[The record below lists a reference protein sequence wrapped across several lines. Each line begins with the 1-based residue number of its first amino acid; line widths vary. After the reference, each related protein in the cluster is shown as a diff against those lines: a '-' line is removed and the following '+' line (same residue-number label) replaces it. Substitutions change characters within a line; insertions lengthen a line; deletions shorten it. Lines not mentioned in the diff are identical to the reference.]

1 MTGPGIIVAE
11 CSKQRG
17 LRLIT
22 RTDLRKTAR
31 EYLQSAEILRANRK
45 YDVAIYLCG
54 YAVEIALKDR
64 ICRTL
69 KWAGFPSTAGEFSN
83 YRSFQTHNLEV
94 LLNLSASGDTVTQW
108 NPEHRY
114 NPRGAYTA
122 AEAASIV
129 NATKRALRVI
139 L

>member
-1 MTGPGIIVAE
+1 M
-11 CSKQRG
+11 
-17 LRLIT
+17 IT

-31 EYLQSAEILRANRK
+31 EYLQSAEILQANRK

-69 KWAGFPSTAGEFSN
+69 KWTSFPATSGEFNN

-94 LLNLSASGDTVTQW
+94 LLNLSASADKVKAAMGGAWSTVEKW

-114 NPRGAYTA
+114 NPRGTYTA
-122 AEAASIV
+122 VDAANMVS
-129 NATKRALRVI
+129 ATKKALEVI

>member
-1 MTGPGIIVAE
+1 M
-11 CSKQRG
+11 
-17 LRLIT
+17 IT

-31 EYLQSAEILRANRK
+31 EYLQSAKILQANRK

-69 KWAGFPSTAGEFSN
+69 KWPGFPATSGEFSD
-83 YRSFQTHNLEV
+83 YRSFQTHNLET
-94 LLNLSASGDTVTQW
+94 LLHLTTIEDRVKAALGGDWSTVARW
-108 NPEHRY
+108 NPEQRY
-114 NPRGAYTA
+114 NPRGTYTA
-122 AEAASIV
+122 ADTANTV
-129 NATKRALRVI
+129 NATKKALKVI

>member
-1 MTGPGIIVAE
+1 V
-11 CSKQRG
+11 
-17 LRLIT
+17 IT
-22 RTDLRKTAR
+22 RTDLQKTAR
-31 EYLQSAEILRANRK
+31 EYLQSAEILQTSRK

-69 KWAGFPSTAGEFSN
+69 KWPGFPATSGEFNN

-94 LLNLSASGDTVTQW
+94 LLNLSASGDKVKAALGGDWSTVARW

-114 NPRGAYTA
+114 DPRGIYTA
-122 AEAASIV
+122 ADAANTV
-129 NATKRALRVI
+129 NATKRALQVI

>member
-1 MTGPGIIVAE
+1 M
-11 CSKQRG
+11 
-17 LRLIT
+17 IT
-22 RTDLRKTAR
+22 RSDLRKTAR
-31 EYLQSAEILRANRK
+31 EYLQSAELLQASRK

-69 KWAGFPSTAGEFSN
+69 KWPGFPATSGEFSS

-94 LLNLSASGDTVTQW
+94 LLNLSASGDKVKSALGGAWSTVEKW

-114 NPRGAYTA
+114 NPKGTHTA
-122 AEAASIV
+122 VDAANMVS
-129 NATKRALRVI
+129 ATKRALETI